1 MNIDP
6 VPLAAWAT
14 LISLGITLISVIIRY
29 ERRLTHR
36 LDRQDADV
44 AQLRSTLERQFGTN
58 GFRLSSSVQRLE
70 ALLDNQTRRLDT
82 HLQTHSEG
90 ESHV

>member
-36 LDRQDADV
+36 LDRQDSDV
-44 AQLRSTLERQFGTN
+44 EQLKITLDRQFGNN
-58 GFRLSSSVQRLE
+58 GFRLADSVKRLE
-70 ALLDNQTRRLDT
+70 TTLDQQTYRLNAHIDQHT
-82 HLQTHSEG
+82 TIG
-90 ESHV
+90 A

>member
-36 LDRQDADV
+36 LDRQDSDV
-44 AQLRSTLERQFGTN
+44 EQLKITLDRQFGNN
-58 GFRLSSSVQRLE
+58 GFRLADSVKRLE
-70 ALLDNQTRRLDT
+70 TTLDQQTYRLNT
-82 HLQTHSEG
+82 HIDQHTTIG
-90 ESHV
+90 A